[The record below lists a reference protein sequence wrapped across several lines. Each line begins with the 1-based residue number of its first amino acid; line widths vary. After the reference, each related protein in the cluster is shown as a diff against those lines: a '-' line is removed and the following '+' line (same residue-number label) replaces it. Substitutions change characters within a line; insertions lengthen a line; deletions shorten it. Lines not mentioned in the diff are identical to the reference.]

1 MIKPDWIQLLACP
14 QCQQPVELAKSGS
27 AIICRSCM
35 LEYPIKDDIPVM
47 LREES
52 IPVQHSSHQD

>member
-1 MIKPDWIQLLACP
+1 MIKSDLIQLLACP
-14 QCQQPVELAKSGS
+14 QCQKPVECANSGS

-47 LREES
+47 LPEES
-52 IPVQHSSHQD
+52 IPVQHLPLQD

>member
-1 MIKPDWIQLLACP
+1 MIKSDLIQLLACP
-14 QCQQPVELAKSGS
+14 QCHQPVEFAESCS

-52 IPVQHSSHQD
+52 TPVQHSSLQD